1 MYKYLIRRV
10 LWVIPVLFTIVLV
23 MFLLIRLVPGSPWD
37 ANGRTMAMANT
48 SMDEVTKAYLNQR
61 YGLDKPLPVQFFY
74 YLIGQTGL
82 DGKFTCGLICGNL
95 GPSFSQRGNTVQQI
109 LFGVPA
115 GKTIFVSKFGY
126 SARLGLYAFLFAF
139 GLGIPIG
146 VASALRQNTTWD
158 YVIKFI
164 STLAMSIPSFVVGL
178 ILIIILGGL
187 NLIVI
192 LPTSWATAPPNVW
205 IVPIIVLG
213 LSTCASVIRMTRG
226 SMMEVMNQDYI
237 RTARAKGL
245 WENTVVYVHMLR
257 NSLIPLV
264 TFAGPA
270 LIELMTGAFIIEMMF
285 GFPGMGRQYVESVT
299 KREYTMVL
307 GVTILYA
314 AMIALVNIFVDVIY
328 TRIDPRIRID
338 E

>member
-1 MYKYLIRRV
+1 
-10 LWVIPVLFTIVLV
+10 
-23 MFLLIRLVPGSPWD
+23 MFSLIRLVPGSPWD
-37 ANGRTMAMANT
+37 ANGRTMAMSNT
-48 SMDEVTKAYLNQR
+48 SMDEVTKSYLNQR
-61 YGLDKPLPVQFFY
+61 YGLDKPLLVQFYY
-74 YLIGQTGL
+74 YLIGKKEI

-95 GPSFSQRGNTVQQI
+95 GPSLAQRGNSIQKI
-109 LFGVPA
+109 LFGVPE
-115 GKTIFVSKFGY
+115 GRTIFVSKFGY
-126 SARLGLYAFLFAF
+126 SVRLGLFAFIFAF

-146 VASALRQNTTWD
+146 ISSALRQNSTWD
-158 YVIKFI
+158 YVIKFF
-164 STLAMSIPSFVVGL
+164 STLALSIPSFVVGL
-178 ILIIILGGL
+178 ILIIVLGGL

-245 WENTVVYVHMLR
+245 WEKTVVYVHMLR
-257 NSLIPLV
+257 NCLIPLV

-299 KREYTMVL
+299 KRDYTMVL

-314 AMIALVNIFVDVIY
+314 VMIACVNILVDVIY
-328 TRIDPRIRID
+328 ARIDPRIRI
-338 E
+338 EE